1 MEHQVY
7 TECKN
12 QHLSIVKTYGELA
25 RTFMFQNKFQEA
37 YDNVNKGLE
46 MVQKILPKSLSEAQ
60 LLYIK
65 GEIDRRNHVDNL
77 QVFNEA
83 LELYTLNL
91 GQESKHPGI
100 PMILVS
106 LAEILLKEDELAK
119 ALEKI
124 TESLFLLKQ
133 IYGSIKHPNQAL
145 ALETQG
151 AIFVK
156 QGKFDLAKESF
167 EAALDILSKVFGD
180 DDNHEAM
187 KRIKKSK
194 AMTVCDK

>member
-83 LELYTLNL
+83 LELYTMNL
-91 GQESKHPGI
+91 GKN
-100 PMILVS
+100 L
-106 LAEILLKEDELAK
+106 
-119 ALEKI
+119 
-124 TESLFLLKQ
+124 
-133 IYGSIKHPNQAL
+133 
-145 ALETQG
+145 
-151 AIFVK
+151 
-156 QGKFDLAKESF
+156 
-167 EAALDILSKVFGD
+167 
-180 DDNHEAM
+180 
-187 KRIKKSK
+187 
-194 AMTVCDK
+194 